1 MRCWEP
7 CPSHRGHLSSAD
19 TQPKIC
25 ACAGKSHW
33 RKLRLCNGCRR
44 SGRGRRS
51 SHHSSKQQF
60 FQELGR
66 NRGILWSSERGEFD
80 PTTIMSFFYV
90 FFFGMMLSDAAYG
103 AILAIA
109 CFVLLKKFPRMS
121 PGMYQSIKLFMFC
134 GISTVI
140 WGILFG
146 GYFGN
151 IVDVVSA
158 KFFGTTITPAALWF
172 IPLNDPMKLLV
183 YSMLFG
189 VIHLL

>member
-1 MRCWEP
+1 MRAEKYEVLGTLPQSQRTFVISGYTAKKFVPALEKAIGANYDCVMDVEEVGEEEEVPTILQNNSFSRSWEGIVE
-7 CPSHRGHLSSAD
+7 SYGL
-19 TQPKIC
+19 PK
-25 ACAGKSHW
+25 
-33 RKLRLCNGCRR
+33 
-44 SGRGRRS
+44 
-51 SHHSSKQQF
+51 
-60 FQELGR
+60 
-66 NRGILWSSERGEFD
+66 RGEFD

-158 KFFGTTITPAALWF
+158 KFSEQRSHRRHYG
-172 IPLNDPMKLLV
+172 
-183 YSMLFG
+183 LF
-189 VIHLL
+189 L